1 MAKDFYQTLGVEK
14 NASDDDIKKAFRKL
28 AKKHHPDA
36 NPNDPSAEGRF
47 KEINEAYEV
56 LSDPQKRA
64 QYDRVGSAYF
74 NGGQGFP
81 GSGRAYNYNVDLNDA
96 DFGNTPFGDVLRDI
110 FGGIGGSTRSSSG
123 VRDASGRRGAGFNT
137 GFGALDGEDLEHSV
151 TISLRE
157 AYSGATRLI
166 TKGER
171 TIKVNIPAGATSGT
185 KVRLAGEGGQGAN
198 GGASGDLY
206 LIVQVE
212 SDPDFERQG
221 DDLFVDVKVDM
232 FTALLGGEIEVPTLT
247 RSVRVKV
254 PAGTQSGRKI
264 RISGKGMPVLRKTDT
279 YGDLYARILITIP
292 DKLTPEQRTA
302 VETLRKMF

>member
-1 MAKDFYQTLGVEK
+1 MAKDYYQTLGVEK

-28 AKKHHPDA
+28 AKKYHPDA
-36 NPNDPSAEGRF
+36 NPDDPSAEGRF

-64 QYDRVGSAYF
+64 QYDRVGSSFF
-74 NGGQGFP
+74 NGGAGFP
-81 GSGRAYNYNVDLNDA
+81 SSGRGYNYNVDLNDA
-96 DFGNTPFGDVLRDI
+96 DFGSTPFGDILRDI
-110 FGGIGGSTRSSSG
+110 FGGIGGSTRGNSG

-137 GFGALDGEDLEHSV
+137 GFGTFNGEDLEHSV
-151 TISLRE
+151 SISLRE
-157 AYSGATRLI
+157 AYNGATRLI

-212 SDPDFERQG
+212 NDPDFERQG
-221 DDLFVDVKVDM
+221 DDLFVDVRVDL
-232 FTALLGGEIEVPTLT
+232 FTALLGGEVDVPTLA
-247 RSVRVKV
+247 RPVRVKV

-264 RISGKGMPVLRKTDT
+264 RISGKGMPVLRKSDS

-292 DKLTPEQRTA
+292 DNLTPQQRDA
-302 VETLRKMF
+302 VEALRKLF